1 MSDNRNM
8 DDEVMDWIEKGIIWG
23 LFISVITGTIYIP
36 TMVVILIVVTFENLI
51 KFITGIM

>member
-23 LFISVITGTIYIP
+23 LFISVISGTIYIS